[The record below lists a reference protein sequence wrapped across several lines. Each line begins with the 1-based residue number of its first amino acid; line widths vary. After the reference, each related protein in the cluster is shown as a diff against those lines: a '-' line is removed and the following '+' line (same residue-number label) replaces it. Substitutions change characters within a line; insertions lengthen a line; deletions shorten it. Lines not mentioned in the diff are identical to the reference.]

1 VSTHL
6 DPTRSADPVLELS
19 AALAPRYRL
28 ERALAQG
35 GTTTAYLAQA
45 VDGGD
50 PVVVKV
56 LHPALARVG
65 AERFVSE
72 MFAASRFRHHSAL
85 PVLDAAALELGTGTA
100 ALYYVVPWAEGESL
114 RTRLAREGLLPV
126 AEALR
131 YGAELAE
138 ALAAAHAQGLVHGD
152 IRPEN
157 VLLTPDGARLADF
170 GVARA
175 LDPIRPATDAA
186 GDLRCLGR
194 VLYEMLA
201 GDPPAGDHPVP
212 LRIVRRNVPEEAE
225 LLVARALDGGGER
238 ESLAALAA
246 ALREAADAAGR
257 AAPEPGLTSGERLV
271 ARRRLAPRWGFF
283 TAAVLAVLAV
293 TLWLRW
299 TVPRPAPLVL
309 PPPPTSIALLPLVNA
324 GPDTADDYLS
334 QGTTEELIAELG
346 RVPGLRVVG
355 PVSTFALGSRLDDAQ
370 RAGVRLGAGAVLE
383 GSLRQAAG
391 RLRLTVHLVSVREGF
406 ALWSE
411 TYERDAT
418 DLFAVERDIVR
429 GVAAALR
436 RQAPPPAPLPTRSLA
451 AHARYLEARM
461 AARRADSASVAIAAD
476 RYAEAIALD
485 STFAGAW
492 AGLAELA
499 LHRALAGADT
509 PAEDGLRG
517 AAASAERALALDSTL
532 APAHAVLGA
541 VRYLREWSWDSAA
554 ASLGR
559 ALAIN
564 PNLPHA
570 LAWEA
575 RLQLTTGR
583 ADTAVARMRAAS
595 GLDPL
600 DPVLQAEA
608 GRLYLMAGELESAD
622 AVLRRAWLADSSAPA
637 VALPFAL
644 LAELQGDS
652 ATAEA
657 RAREALASD
666 STDPRVLS
674 ALARAAALGGR
685 ADTARAILRRLD
697 SLATARRVSP
707 YQLAT
712 VAAALHDR
720 PRAFA
725 WLDTAVAERAP
736 ELVELA
742 LDPRLASLRDDRRFA
757 RIARAVGL
765 PPGEGGSYVAAD
777 SISPRPDRRR

>member
-28 ERALAQG
+28 ERPLAPG

-45 VDGGD
+45 VDGG

-56 LHPALARVG
+56 LHPSLAGRVG

-72 MFAASRFRHHSAL
+72 MFAASRFRHPSAL

-100 ALYYVVPWAEGESL
+100 ALYYVVPWADGESL

-152 IRPEN
+152 MRPEN
-157 VLLTPDGARLADF
+157 VLLGPESARLADF

-175 LDPIRPATDAA
+175 LAAVRPATDAA
-186 GDLRCLGR
+186 GDLRGLGR

-212 LRIVRRNVPEEAE
+212 LRSVRRNIPEATE
-225 LLVARALDGGGER
+225 LLVARALDGAGER
-238 ESLAALAA
+238 ESVAALAA
-246 ALREAADAAGR
+246 GLREAAEAAGR
-257 AAPEPGLTSGERLV
+257 AAPEPGLTTGDRLV

-299 TVPRPAPLVL
+299 TAPRPEPRALL
-309 PPPPTSIALLPLVNA
+309 PPPTSVALLPLVNA

-334 QGTTEELIAELG
+334 QGTTEELIAALG

-355 PVSTFALGSRLDDAQ
+355 PVSTFALGARLDDAQ
-370 RAGVRLGAGAVLE
+370 RAGLRLGAGAVLE

-391 RLRLTVHLVSVREGF
+391 RLRMTVHLVSVREGF
-406 ALWSE
+406 DLWSE
-411 TYERDAT
+411 TYERDAA

-429 GVAAALR
+429 GVAGALR
-436 RQAPPPAPLPTRSLA
+436 RPAPPPAPRPTGSLA
-451 AHARYLEARM
+451 AHARYLEARL
-461 AARRADSASVAIAAD
+461 AARRSDSASVALAAD

-485 STFAGAW
+485 SAFAGAW

-499 LHRALAGADT
+499 LRRAVAGADA

-532 APAHAVLGA
+532 APAHVVLGA
-541 VRYLREWSWDSAA
+541 ARYLREWSWDSAA
-554 ASLGR
+554 ASLHR

-570 LAWEA
+570 LAWDA
-575 RLQLTTGR
+575 RLLLTLR
-583 ADTAVARMRAAS
+583 QPDTAVARMRAAAA
-595 GLDPL
+595 LDPL
-600 DPVLQAEA
+600 DPLLQAEA
-608 GRLYLMAGELESAD
+608 GRLYLLAGALEPAD
-622 AVLRRAWLADSSAPA
+622 AVLRRAWLADSSAPP
-637 VALPFAL
+637 VALAFGL
-644 LAELQGDS
+644 LAELQGD
-652 ATAEA
+652 T
-657 RAREALASD
+657 ALAE
-666 STDPRVLS
+666 TRVRQ
-674 ALARAAALGGR
+674 ALARDGADPRLLAAVARAQALGGR
-685 ADTARAILRRLD
+685 ADEARATLLTLD
-697 SLATARRVSP
+697 SLAPARRVSP
-707 YQLAT
+707 YDLAT
-712 VAAALHDR
+712 VATALDDR
-720 PRAFA
+720 RRAFA
-725 WLDTAVAERAP
+725 WLDAAVAERAP
-736 ELVELA
+736 ELVDLA
-742 LDPRLASLRDDRRFA
+742 HDPRLAPLRGDRGFA

-765 PPGEGGSYVAAD
+765 PPTEGGDYVAAD
-777 SISPRPDRRR
+777 SAPPRSERP